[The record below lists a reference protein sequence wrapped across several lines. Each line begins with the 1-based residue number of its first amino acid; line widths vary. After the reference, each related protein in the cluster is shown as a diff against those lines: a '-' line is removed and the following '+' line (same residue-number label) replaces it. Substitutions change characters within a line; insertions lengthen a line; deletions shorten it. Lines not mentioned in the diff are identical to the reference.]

1 MTDGISQDS
10 VRRPSLALRS
20 RGVWVYALGIGRR
33 YRRRELQQIATN
45 SRYVF
50 SANFRSLSRVARR
63 ISAKLCRGKC
73 KLLLLSKAYSR
84 HNYQNYEQYYYNHY
98 RYHYYLCIV
107 KVIIFVV
114 AMFIIISTIIII
126 VIIIILIIVIIIII
140 PKSFTTYVL
149 LKLQTFI
156 TGRPL
161 RPRPHLPGP
170 HIRPS
175 GKGIR
180 FIKWWGYF

>member
-20 RGVWVYALGIGRR
+20 QGVWVYALGIGRR

-84 HNYQNYEQYYYNHY
+84 HNYHHRHHY
-98 RYHYYLCIV
+98 HHTKVLHYLCI
-107 KVIIFVV
+107 
-114 AMFIIISTIIII
+114 AETPNLYDRSST
-126 VIIIILIIVIIIII
+126 
-140 PKSFTTYVL
+140 PSQATPS
-149 LKLQTFI
+149 
-156 TGRPL
+156 RS
-161 RPRPHLPGP
+161 PHKTKRQRYP
-170 HIRPS
+170 I
-175 GKGIR
+175 
-180 FIKWWGYF
+180 Y

>member
-20 RGVWVYALGIGRR
+20 QGVWVYALGIGRR

-84 HNYQNYEQYYYNHY
+84 HNYQNYEQYDYNIIVIIIIFV
-98 RYHYYLCIV
+98 IV

-114 AMFIIISTIIII
+114 AMFIIISTIII
-126 VIIIILIIVIIIII
+126 IIIILIIVIIIII

-180 FIKWWGYF
+180 FIK

>member
-20 RGVWVYALGIGRR
+20 QGVWVYALGIGRR

-84 HNYQNYEQYYYNHY
+84 HNYQNYEQYDYNIIVIIIIFV
-98 RYHYYLCIV
+98 IV

-114 AMFIIISTIIII
+114 AMFIIISTIII
-126 VIIIILIIVIIIII
+126 IIIILIIVIIIII

-149 LKLQTFI
+149 LKLQTFM

>member
-84 HNYQNYEQYYYNHY
+84 HNYQNYQ
-98 RYHYYLCIV
+98 
-107 KVIIFVV
+107 
-114 AMFIIISTIIII
+114 
-126 VIIIILIIVIIIII
+126 
-140 PKSFTTYVL
+140 
-149 LKLQTFI
+149 Q
-156 TGRPL
+156 
-161 RPRPHLPGP
+161 
-170 HIRPS
+170 
-175 GKGIR
+175 
-180 FIKWWGYF
+180 

>member
-20 RGVWVYALGIGRR
+20 QGVWVYALGISRR

-84 HNYQNYEQYYYNHY
+84 HNYQNYEQYDYNIIVIIIIFV
-98 RYHYYLCIV
+98 IV

-114 AMFIIISTIIII
+114 AMFIIISTIII
-126 VIIIILIIVIIIII
+126 IIIILIIVIIIII

-175 GKGIR
+175 GKGI
-180 FIKWWGYF
+180 

>member
-20 RGVWVYALGIGRR
+20 QGVWVYALGIGRR

-73 KLLLLSKAYSR
+73 KLLLLSKAYCR

-98 RYHYYLCIV
+98 RYHYYPCHCKSHHLCRSHV
-107 KVIIFVV
+107 HNHQHHYHYRYHYH
-114 AMFIIISTIIII
+114 SHHRHHYHHT
-126 VIIIILIIVIIIII
+126 
-140 PKSFTTYVL
+140 KSFTTYVL

-180 FIKWWGYF
+180 FIK